1 MKPDISHHVLP
12 FRALSL
18 TSTTQKVIKKSS
30 KLILAACLTS
40 TFTLSTYA
48 EIKTAAPSPA
58 AELKQVIGLTE
69 FTIKYSRPGVK
80 GRTIYGDLVPYDQ
93 LWRTGA
99 NAPTK
104 ISFDKAI
111 KLEGKSIP
119 AGNYVLFTIPGK
131 DQWTVIIYGDNTVR
145 NAGLY
150 SKDHDVARLTVAPV
164 KLSDAVESFTIGF
177 DNLRDDSATLNLDWA
192 NTRVPVKITL
202 DTAAQSQLQIDEAMK
217 NPANLTA
224 GEYASAANFYFQQN
238 LDLDKAAAWMAKA
251 VAMNKDAYYWQHAY
265 AKILAKQGKKEQA
278 LAEAKASLA
287 TAKAAEGGDNGY
299 IKMNE
304 ALIATLK

>member
-1 MKPDISHHVLP
+1 MKADINHNVLTP
-12 FRALSL
+12 
-18 TSTTQKVIKKSS
+18 TTPKVIMNLSE
-30 KLILAACLTS
+30 LILTVCVAS
-40 TFTLSTYA
+40 TFTLSARA

-58 AELKQVIGLTE
+58 AEVKQVIGLTE

-80 GRTIYGDLVPYDQ
+80 GRTIYGGLVPYDE

-99 NAPTK
+99 NAPTR

-119 AGNYVLFTIPGK
+119 AGDYVLFTIPGERE
-131 DQWTVIIYGDNTVR
+131 WTVIIYGDVKVR
-145 NAGLY
+145 NTGAY
-150 SKDHDVARLTVAPV
+150 SKDQDIARITVAPV
-164 KLSDAVESFTIGF
+164 KLADAVESFTIGF

-192 NTRVPVKITL
+192 NTRVPVKINL
-202 DTAAQSQLQIDEAMK
+202 DTAAQSSQLIDEAMK

-251 VAMNKDAYYWQHAY
+251 VAMNKDAYYWQHTY

-278 LAEAKASLA
+278 LEEAKASLA
-287 TAKAAEGGDNGY
+287 KAKAAEGGDNGY

-304 ALIATLK
+304 ALIASLK

>member
-1 MKPDISHHVLP
+1 MA
-12 FRALSL
+12 FM
-18 TSTTQKVIKKSS
+18 KSS
-30 KLILAACLTS
+30 PFALVVCIVS
-40 TFTLSTYA
+40 VFTLTAQA

-58 AELKQVIGLTE
+58 AEVKQTVGLTE

-80 GRTIYGDLVPYDQ
+80 GRTIYGDLVPYGQ

-119 AGNYVLFTIPGK
+119 AGDYVLFTIPGERE
-131 DQWTVIIYGDNTVR
+131 WTVIVYGDAKVR
-145 NAGLY
+145 NTGAY
-150 SKDHDVARLTVAPV
+150 SKDQDAARVTVAPV
-164 KLSDAVESFTIGF
+164 KLSGVVENFTIGF
-177 DNLRDDSATLNLDWA
+177 TDLRDDSATLVLDWA
-192 NTRVPVKITL
+192 TTRVPVKITL
-202 DTAAQSQLQIDEAMK
+202 DTAAQSQKLIDEAMK
-217 NPANLTA
+217 NPDKLTA

-238 LDLDKAAAWMAKA
+238 LDLDKAGEWMAKA
-251 VAMNKDAYYWQHAY
+251 VAMNKDAYFWQHTY

-278 LAEAKASLA
+278 LEAAKASLA
-287 TAKAAEGGDNGY
+287 KAKAAEGGDNGY

-304 ALIATLK
+304 ALIASLK